1 MTTIAHT
8 FGRAHS
14 PFAGLIALFR
24 AWRTEARKRAAY
36 RETRDRLSELSDRE
50 LDDLGLTRWDIDR
63 AARKSVYGV

>member
-8 FGRAHS
+8 YSQDRA
-14 PFAGLIALFR
+14 PFAGLLALFR
-24 AWRTEARKRAAY
+24 AWREEARKRAAY